1 MIEKKLEIVKTEI
14 WRDSE
19 TRTHRYV
26 FRREWE
32 SAKKDEKTGPL
43 AVVITIRPSDV
54 EPFTTDLTLFLIEQ
68 NIRKLGNYSGFLAVN
83 LFSSTEL
90 TTASSFASKG
100 TDENTMET
108 LSTALSQKGVDTIIF
123 AVGSVIQSNTTAI
136 EQTKAIY
143 NLLNAKQ
150 KKMTKVLT
158 DPNTGNWSHPVG
170 KAGSWQLLIQKC
182 LMPKSN
188 SCDKSK

>member
-1 MIEKKLEIVKTEI
+1 MIEKKMEIAKTEI

-19 TRTHRYV
+19 TRTHRYD

-90 TTASSFASKG
+90 TKASSFASKG

-108 LSTALSQKGVDTIIF
+108 LSTALSQKGVETIIF
-123 AVGSVIQSNTTAI
+123 AVGSVIHSNTIAF
-136 EQTKAIY
+136 EQTEAIY

-150 KKMTKVLT
+150 KKMIKVLV
-158 DPNTGNWSHPVG
+158 DPSSENWSHPLNPSCR
-170 KAGSWQLLIQKC
+170 KEWKLADID
-182 LMPKSN
+182 PKVF
-188 SCDKSK
+188 DTKD

>member
-1 MIEKKLEIVKTEI
+1 M
-14 WRDSE
+14 
-19 TRTHRYV
+19 
-26 FRREWE
+26 
-32 SAKKDEKTGPL
+32 
-43 AVVITIRPSDV
+43 ITIRPSDV

-123 AVGSVIQSNTTAI
+123 AVGSVINSNTIAF
-136 EQTKAIY
+136 EQTKTIY
-143 NLLNAKQ
+143 NLLNTKQ
-150 KKMTKVLT
+150 KEMTKVLT
-158 DPNTGNWSHPVG
+158 DTNTGNWSHPLNPACR
-170 KAGSWQLLIQKC
+170 KEWKLADI
-182 LMPKSN
+182 
-188 SCDKSK
+188 DSKVFDAKE